1 MTEAVKEQPKRTNRT
16 LLDYRPVDEPKGKRL
31 RLYIRD
37 GIVVNPK
44 TDADILAG
52 IQSDK
57 LHAVRLRRTR
67 EPIRILTLQE

>member
-1 MTEAVKEQPKRTNRT
+1 MTEPAVKEQPKRTNRT
-16 LLDYRPVDEPKGKRL
+16 LLDYRPVDDPKGKRL

-44 TDADILAG
+44 TDAAILVG
-52 IQSDK
+52 IQEDR

-67 EPIRILTLQE
+67 EAVRILTLE